1 MQEVYAGEA
10 REDAINSIIQLICKS
25 RLRGTVDLRKLAQD

>member
-10 REDAINSIIQLICKS
+10 REDAINSIIQLICKIVFVAPS
-25 RLRGTVDLRKLAQD
+25 I